1 MMECMYIGDCMN
13 DDELAS
19 DKNDGNDVDDE
30 CGMDGMDE
38 REDGRVEGNQVV
50 WTGGEEREREKK
62 QMLVE

>member
-30 CGMDGMDE
+30 CGMNGMDE
-38 REDGRVEGNQVV
+38 REDGRVERNQDF
-50 WTGGEEREREKK
+50 WTGREEEREKK